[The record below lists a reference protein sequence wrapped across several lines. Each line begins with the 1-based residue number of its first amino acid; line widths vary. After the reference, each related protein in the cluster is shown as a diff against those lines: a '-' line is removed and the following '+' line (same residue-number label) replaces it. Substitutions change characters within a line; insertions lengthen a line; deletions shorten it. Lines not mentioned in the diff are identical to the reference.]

1 MAPSYKLN
9 KNTETSLKQD
19 LKKYFQTCNLEI
31 ACMVRTYYQE
41 KREVLLMVRTYYQ
54 EKREVLLMVRT
65 YYQENI

>member
-31 ACMVRTYYQE
+31 ACMVRTYY
-41 KREVLLMVRTYYQ
+41 
-54 EKREVLLMVRT
+54 
-65 YYQENI
+65 